1 MSARDELIEVLRVA
15 LYGDGEFYRE
25 GDVIPNTMTVGDPKT
40 EADELRDAVDALLSS
55 GLCVLVDAEP
65 AGYLIHEH
73 YTDARTPF
81 FVFHALPGDGVEPL
95 YRRLLAPEVS
105 P

>member
-1 MSARDELIEVLRVA
+1 MSARDELIAVMAEAWRESEAGTTTRAMVSVL
-15 LYGDGEFYRE
+15 
-25 GDVIPNTMTVGDPKT
+25 
-40 EADELRDAVDALLSS
+40 DAALSS

-81 FVFHALPGDGVEPL
+81 FVFHALPGNGVEPL
-95 YRRLLAPEVS
+95 YRRALALEVS